1 MLKLEKKYENVE
13 NSYKTF
19 TVTFH
24 KFFLF
29 QMKVIIKVFFFVLV
43 NKVSELPSTVNK

>member
-29 QMKVIIKVFFFVLV
+29 QMKVIIKVFFFCFGQQSLRAAI
-43 NKVSELPSTVNK
+43 NS